1 MSWLRL
7 DDDMLDHP
15 KWVRAI
21 RDGGSS
27 ALHLWLALCSWCSR
41 HLTDGVIPADIVPTL
56 TTQWRSRDRTRALQ
70 ALETAGLIAKHE
82 PDASLAEANQEPE
95 SSLTRATAA
104 PYGIHIVDYLERNP
118 SRAETIERR
127 GRKADS
133 QKNHAVRKK
142 LTGQHPVVVVDDRP
156 APDPLPI
163 PSRPDPVPT
172 PGREREPALLQPS
185 KRDQELDAQ
194 AYALSV
200 RGQPRHRFSP
210 EFIKGGPTKANQAEG
225 HMLGLT
231 DEEIWARFDLNK
243 NKYFPSPFD
252 DDEAQFSR
260 ELAFAKAD
268 KEKHQF
274 KSRAERDAFEMP
286 GRERRA

>member
-56 TTQWRSRDRTRALQ
+56 TTQWRSRDRARALQ
-70 ALETAGLIAKHE
+70 ALESSQLVAITE
-82 PDASLAEANQEPE
+82 PGAV
-95 SSLTRATAA
+95 
-104 PYGIHIVDYLERNP
+104 HIVDYLERNP

-127 GRKADS
+127 GRKADT

-142 LTGQHPVVVVDDRP
+142 LTGQLQVVVVDDGP

-172 PGREREPALLQPS
+172 PEGERERALLPPS
-185 KRDQELDAQ
+185 KRDQALDA
-194 AYALSV
+194 AALALNRLS
-200 RGQPRHRFSP
+200 HRYPPDF
-210 EFIKGGPTKANQAEG
+210 EPTRANQSRALE
-225 HMLGLT
+225 LGLT
-231 DEEIWARFDLNK
+231 EPEVWQRWDECRDK
-243 NKYFPSPFD
+243 RYPSPFD
-252 DDEAQFSR
+252 DPVGQFNR
-260 ELAFAKAD
+260 ELAWAKAD
-268 KEKHQF
+268 KEKHVF
-274 KSRAERDAFEMP
+274 KTKTERDAFEMP